1 MDLYQVPTV
10 LLVHRSGTNNQTK
23 QPLGGAA
30 PTLAANDLSS
40 ARPEDLGALFVLSLA
55 SC

>member
-1 MDLYQVPTV
+1 MAQT
-10 LLVHRSGTNNQTK
+10 TNLHSK

-40 ARPEDLGALFVLSLA
+40 ARPEDLGALFVSVLLKMGTPYVVRA
-55 SC
+55 H